1 MFLKPCT
8 SSRKK
13 KKKISKN
20 AKKKTEFTGT
30 YSNKVWDAILKCGIT
45 IEELYPYKGVITKGI
60 SLDKLK
66 FHKLCNIQR
75 YGLVRLDKYDD
86 TALMRSVAK
95 QPTVVS
101 VNACQWPQKGW
112 KCVLIGHQRV
122 SKDIDHEVI
131 VVGFANHKVTKI
143 PNWEF

>member
-1 MFLKPCT
+1 LLLWLLWNRCYRLGQKYPLLYQYNMFLKPCT

-13 KKKISKN
+13 KKKINKN

-101 VNACQWPQKGW
+101 VNACQWPQK
-112 KCVLIGHQRV
+112 
-122 SKDIDHEVI
+122 
-131 VVGFANHKVTKI
+131 VGNAY
-143 PNWEF
+143 